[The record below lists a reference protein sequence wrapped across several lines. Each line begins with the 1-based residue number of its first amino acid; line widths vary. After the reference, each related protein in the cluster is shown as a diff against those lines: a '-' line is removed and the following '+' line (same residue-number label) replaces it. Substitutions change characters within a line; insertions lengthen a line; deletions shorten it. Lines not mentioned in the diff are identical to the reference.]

1 MKKVL
6 AAAAAAI
13 LCFSLSA
20 CGTSKQEGNGNGV
33 TYTYKDQTITM
44 KAPPKRIIELSA
56 PLLNMAYAVG
66 GTSAARPE
74 TTSPIPEEAKSLP
87 TLGHVQNIN
96 METLVGMKP
105 DLVLGEKNQNS
116 KLESLLKSNKIPYL
130 LVQYDGITDNV
141 PLLKF
146 MGQLYDQQAKAD
158 NVIKTY
164 EEGVKAVE
172 DKAASKTP
180 AKVAVLRATG
190 KDVTAETPK
199 SICASMVEMLKM
211 DNVITNHKDIKL
223 DSKTVPYSLE
233 QLSADD
239 PDTIFIV
246 TMGKQNEINKK
257 LDESMRSNPSWAH
270 LKAVQ
275 NNRVYFLEPDLFL
288 MNPGIRTPEAMESFT
303 SWLMENK
310 GNKKRGCEEMTQ
322 MLPCPTVI
330 STKALRSGEISLP
343 NGNGSTVAGDL
354 STQSLYSAW
363 NPLPC

>member
-1 MKKVL
+1 MKKLL
-6 AAAAAAI
+6 AAAAAAV
-13 LCFSLSA
+13 LCLSFTA
-20 CGTSKQEGNGNGV
+20 CGSIKPAASTSGV
-33 TYTYKDQTITM
+33 SYTYKDQAITM
-44 KAPPKRIIELSA
+44 KAAPQRIVELSA

-66 GTSAARPE
+66 GTSIARPE
-74 TTSPIPEEAKSLP
+74 TSSPIPEEAKSLP

-116 KLESLLKSNKIPYL
+116 KLESLLKSNQIPYVL
-130 LVQYDGITDNV
+130 IQYDGINDNV

-146 MGQLYDQQAKAD
+146 MGQLYKQQAKAD

-164 EEGVKAVE
+164 EDGVKAVE

-211 DNVITNHKDIKL
+211 DNVITSHKDIKL

-246 TMGKQNEINKK
+246 TMGKQDEINKK

-275 NNRVYFLEPDLFL
+275 TNHVYFLEPDLFL
-288 MNPGIRTPEAMESFT
+288 MNPGIRTPEAMEK
-303 SWLMENK
+303 LYK
-310 GNKKRGCEEMTQ
+310 
-322 MLPCPTVI
+322 L
-330 STKALRSGEISLP
+330 AYGE
-343 NGNGSTVAGDL
+343 
-354 STQSLYSAW
+354 
-363 NPLPC
+363 

>member
-1 MKKVL
+1 MKKFL
-6 AAAAAAI
+6 AAAAAAA
-13 LCFSLSA
+13 LCLALTA
-20 CGTSKQEGNGNGV
+20 CGSTKSDGGNGNV

-44 KAPPKRIIELSA
+44 KAAPKRVVELSA
-56 PLLNMAYAVG
+56 PLINMAYAVG
-66 GTSAARPE
+66 GTSVARPE
-74 TTSPIPEEAKSLP
+74 TSSPIPEEAKSLP

-130 LVQYDGITDNV
+130 LIQYDGINDNV

-146 MGQLYDQQAKAD
+146 MGQIYDQQAKAD

-172 DKAASKTP
+172 DKAAAKTP

-211 DNVITNHKDIKL
+211 DNVITSHKDIKL

-246 TMGKQNEINKK
+246 TMGKQDEINKK
-257 LDESMRSNPSWAH
+257 LDESMRNNPSWAH

-275 NNRVYFLEPDLFL
+275 NKHVYFLEPDLFL
-288 MNPGIRTPEAMESFT
+288 MNPGIRTPEAMEK
-303 SWLMENK
+303 LYK
-310 GNKKRGCEEMTQ
+310 
-322 MLPCPTVI
+322 L
-330 STKALRSGEISLP
+330 AYGE
-343 NGNGSTVAGDL
+343 
-354 STQSLYSAW
+354 
-363 NPLPC
+363 

>member
-1 MKKVL
+1 MKKFL
-6 AAAAAAI
+6 AAAAAAA
-13 LCFSLSA
+13 LCLALTA
-20 CGTSKQEGNGNGV
+20 CGSTKSDGGNGNV

-44 KAPPKRIIELSA
+44 KAAPKRVVELSA
-56 PLLNMAYAVG
+56 PLINMAYAVG
-66 GTSAARPE
+66 GTSVARPE
-74 TTSPIPEEAKSLP
+74 TSSPIPEEAKSLP

-130 LVQYDGITDNV
+130 LIQYDGINDNV

-146 MGQLYDQQAKAD
+146 MGQIYDQQAKAD
-158 NVIKTY
+158 NVVKTY

-172 DKAASKTP
+172 DKAAAKTP

-211 DNVITNHKDIKL
+211 DNVITSHKDIKL

-246 TMGKQNEINKK
+246 TMGRQDEINKK
-257 LDESMRSNPSWAH
+257 LDESMRNNPSWAH

-275 NNRVYFLEPDLFL
+275 NKHVYFLEPDLFL
-288 MNPGIRTPEAMESFT
+288 MNPGIRTPQAMEK
-303 SWLMENK
+303 LYK
-310 GNKKRGCEEMTQ
+310 
-322 MLPCPTVI
+322 L
-330 STKALRSGEISLP
+330 AYGE
-343 NGNGSTVAGDL
+343 
-354 STQSLYSAW
+354 
-363 NPLPC
+363 